1 MYYMICMPSRK
12 KHTIQPGAPETQ
24 TKIAASNTNADEQ
37 ELLARARAGDGAAF
51 EALMRRYED
60 RIYSLAYRMMGDPD
74 EAFDVLQEATIS
86 AYQHLSDFKGDS
98 AFSTWLYRIAVNA
111 ALMRKRSMKHAA
123 VSSEDDDK
131 LAQYIDHPRGERP
144 VDWASDPVLS
154 MENTELKRVMEES
167 LVKLPD
173 KYRTAV
179 VLKDIEERPLEEV
192 ARILNISVPATKSRL
207 HRARLMLRWHL
218 EKYVRQVYGK
228 RLEAAPV
235 RAG

>member
-1 MYYMICMPSRK
+1 MAMK
-12 KHTIQPGAPETQ
+12 KTRTTRTNAPETHRGFDAS
-24 TKIAASNTNADEQ
+24 KIQADEH
-37 ELLARARAGDGAAF
+37 ELLARARAGDAAAF
-51 EALMRRYED
+51 ETLMKRYED
-60 RIYSLAYRMMGDPD
+60 KVYSLAYRMMGDKD

-86 AYQHLSDFKGDS
+86 AYQHLGAFKGDS
-98 AFSTWLYRIAVNA
+98 AFSTWLYRITVNA

-144 VDWASDPVLS
+144 VDWASDPVLN
-154 MENTELKRVMEES
+154 MENTELKHVLEET
-167 LVKLPD
+167 LTKLPD
-173 KYRTAV
+173 KYRSAV

-207 HRARLMLRWHL
+207 HRARLLLRWHL
-218 EKYVRQVYGK
+218 EKYVRQVYGD
-228 RLEAAPV
+228 RLKSVAPA